1 MPRERKELIRPS
13 GFREAEKLFV
23 LSFEGTRSEPRYFEG
38 LRNSAYFNDSGIIE
52 FVELT
57 RKRVC
62 NIWGG

>member
-38 LRNSAYFNDSGIIE
+38 LRNSAYFNDSGIID
-52 FVELT
+52 
-57 RKRVC
+57 
-62 NIWGG
+62 